1 MVSPTALYA
10 LAMLALSGLMLG
22 CHVPGMDRFGS
33 ASKLRS
39 PESVDLPEA
48 ASGLTQTEPSARL
61 ASAKTPGNQPIRS
74 ETEPAMM
81 PTQPPALTAGTA
93 RGANPE
99 SRPAANADNLSARLK
114 VSGVR
119 PGQGPVRVAVFSE
132 GSDFPNH
139 EKAATTLTL
148 PSKANL
154 TEGSVDALP
163 SGKFALAVYQDL
175 NNDGKLN
182 RSNFGLPM
190 EPYGF
195 SNNARGQFG
204 PPSFQA
210 AMLEAGQ
217 PSTTIAVALQ

>member
-1 MVSPTALYA
+1 
-10 LAMLALSGLMLG
+10 
-22 CHVPGMDRFGS
+22 
-33 ASKLRS
+33 
-39 PESVDLPEA
+39 
-48 ASGLTQTEPSARL
+48 
-61 ASAKTPGNQPIRS
+61 
-74 ETEPAMM
+74 MM
-81 PTQPPALTAGTA
+81 PTEPPALPAGAEPGGSQVNRT
-93 RGANPE
+93 
-99 SRPAANADNLSARLK
+99 AANSSAILK
-114 VSGVR
+114 VSGVL

-148 PSKANL
+148 PSNANL
-154 TEGSVDALP
+154 TEGSLDDLP

-182 RSNFGLPM
+182 RSNFGIPK

-204 PPSFQA
+204 PPPFQA

-217 PSTTIAVALQ
+217 PSTTIALALP